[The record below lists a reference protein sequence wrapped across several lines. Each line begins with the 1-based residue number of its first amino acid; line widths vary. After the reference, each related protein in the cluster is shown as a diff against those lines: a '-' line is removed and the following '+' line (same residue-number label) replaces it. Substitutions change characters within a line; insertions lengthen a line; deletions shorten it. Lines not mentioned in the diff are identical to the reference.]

1 MADATDTN
9 ERVAD
14 VASEAASIESEL
26 AAFQFAD
33 SFLPVGAY
41 TASYGLEQF
50 IESDVV
56 GDAEDLQRLL
66 TDYLRQQFGPCDVI
80 ALTAAYEASAA
91 DDLEAIVAA
100 DQRQHAVTLAAE
112 FRKSSTSAGGRL
124 LDLAVELLDDS
135 VIETYADRV
144 AAGEAPGNYAVVTGL
159 VAQREGIPV
168 ERARL
173 LAGHSFVVGL
183 LGAAQRLASLGHT
196 ETQVVLTELRP
207 VLATVCT
214 EYAESDLTA
223 MRTFAPRIELM
234 GMAHERADRRLFVS

>member
-1 MADATDTN
+1 MANSTDTN
-9 ERVAD
+9 ARA
-14 VASEAASIESEL
+14 ASAESEPESIESEL

-56 GDAEDLQRLL
+56 DDAEGLKQLL

-124 LDLAVELLDDS
+124 LDLTVELLDDS
-135 VIETYADRV
+135 LIETYADRV
-144 AAGEAPGNYAVVTGL
+144 ADGEAPGNYAVVTGL

-196 ETQVVLTELRP
+196 ETQAVLTELRS
-207 VLATVCT
+207 VIATVCT